1 MSSDYPNPNY
11 QKPNRPN
18 PNYQKPNRP
27 NPNYQKP
34 DRSNP
39 IYQKPD
45 RPNPNIQKQIYA
57 KSFIYKICVV
67 GNGGVGK
74 TSMVLR
80 YCENSFKESY
90 MMTIGSNFSTK
101 TVELANYPQLQV
113 KLQLWDL
120 AGQKHFSF
128 VRPPFYRGATG
139 IIYVFD
145 LTRRSS
151 FADLLEWREEV
162 EKVIGQ
168 KPCLVVGNKLDLARQ
183 GQREVAEQDGEAV
196 KYEMHAMKYF
206 ETSAKES
213 DSVGDIF
220 KMLTLEILKTSGKI

>member
-1 MSSDYPNPNY
+1 
-11 QKPNRPN
+11 
-18 PNYQKPNRP
+18 
-27 NPNYQKP
+27 
-34 DRSNP
+34 
-39 IYQKPD
+39 
-45 RPNPNIQKQIYA
+45 
-57 KSFIYKICVV
+57 
-67 GNGGVGK
+67 
-74 TSMVLR
+74 MVLR

-90 MMTIGSNFSTK
+90 LMTIGSNFSTK
-101 TVELANYPQLQV
+101 TVELADHPQLQV

-151 FADLLEWREEV
+151 FADLIEWREEV

-168 KPCLVVGNKLDLARQ
+168 KPCLVVGNKLDLANQ

-220 KMLTLEILKTSGKI
+220 KMLTLEILRNSGKI

>member
-1 MSSDYPNPNY
+1 MSSNYP
-11 QKPNRPN
+11 
-18 PNYQKPNRP
+18 
-27 NPNYQKP
+27 
-34 DRSNP
+34 RSN
-39 IYQKPD
+39 YQKPD
-45 RPNPNIQKQIYA
+45 RPNQYIRSQVYA

-90 MMTIGSNFSTK
+90 LMTIGSNFSTK
-101 TVELANYPQLQV
+101 TVELANHPQLQV

-145 LTRRSS
+145 LSRRSS
-151 FADLLEWREEV
+151 FADLLEWRDEV

-168 KPCLVVGNKLDLARQ
+168 KPSILVGNKLDIARQ
-183 GQREVAEQDGEAV
+183 GHREVAEQEGEAL
-196 KYEMHAMKYF
+196 KGEMHVMKYV
-206 ETSAKES
+206 ETSAKEG
-213 DSVGDIF
+213 DSVESVF
-220 KMLTLEILKTSGKI
+220 KVLTLEILKASGKI

>member
-1 MSSDYPNPNY
+1 MSSNYP
-11 QKPNRPN
+11 
-18 PNYQKPNRP
+18 
-27 NPNYQKP
+27 
-34 DRSNP
+34 RSN
-39 IYQKPD
+39 YRKPD
-45 RPNPNIQKQIYA
+45 RPNLNIQRQIYA

-90 MMTIGSNFSTK
+90 LMTIGSNFSTK
-101 TVELANYPQLQV
+101 TVELANHPQLQV

-145 LTRRSS
+145 LSRRSS
-151 FADLLEWREEV
+151 FADLLEWRDEV

-168 KPCLVVGNKLDLARQ
+168 KPSILVGNKLDIARQ
-183 GQREVAEQDGEAV
+183 GHREVAEQEGEAL
-196 KYEMHAMKYF
+196 KGEMHVMKYV
-206 ETSAKES
+206 ETSAKEG
-213 DSVGDIF
+213 DSVESVF
-220 KMLTLEILKTSGKI
+220 KVLTLEILKASGKI

>member
-1 MSSDYPNPNY
+1 MSSVY
-11 QKPNRPN
+11 QKS
-18 PNYQKPNRP
+18 Y
-27 NPNYQKP
+27 
-34 DRSNP
+34 
-39 IYQKPD
+39 
-45 RPNPNIQKQIYA
+45 
-57 KSFIYKICVV
+57 IYKICVV

-90 MMTIGSNFSTK
+90 LMTIGSNFSTK
-101 TVELANYPQLQV
+101 TVELADYPQLQV

-151 FADLLEWREEV
+151 FADLLEWRDEV

-168 KPCLVVGNKLDLARQ
+168 KPSLLIGNKLDLARI
-183 GQREVAEQDGEAV
+183 GQREVASQDGEALMG
-196 KYEMHAMKYF
+196 EMHTMRYF
-206 ETSAKES
+206 ETSAKEG
-213 DSVGDIF
+213 DSIEDVF
-220 KMLTLEILKTSGKI
+220 KVLTLEILKASGKI

>member
-1 MSSDYPNPNY
+1 MSYYYRKPDHQKPDPPKPAY
-11 QKPNRPN
+11 QKPA
-18 PNYQKPNRP
+18 YQSRN
-27 NPNYQKP
+27 
-34 DRSNP
+34 
-39 IYQKPD
+39 
-45 RPNPNIQKQIYA
+45 YA

-90 MMTIGSNFSTK
+90 LMTIGSNFSTK
-101 TVELANYPQLQV
+101 TVELADHPQLQV

-168 KPCLVVGNKLDLARQ
+168 KPCLVVGNKLDLAKQ

-196 KYEMHAMKYF
+196 KFEMHAMKYF

-213 DSVGDIF
+213 NSVGEIF
-220 KMLTLEILKTSGKI
+220 KTLTLEILRNCGKI

>member
-1 MSSDYPNPNY
+1 MSSEYPKSNY
-11 QKPNRPN
+11 QRRDPP
-18 PNYQKPNRP
+18 
-27 NPNYQKP
+27 
-34 DRSNP
+34 RSNHQRQDP
-39 IYQKPD
+39 PKPEY
-45 RPNPNIQKQIYA
+45 RSRNYA
-57 KSFIYKICVV
+57 KSFIYKICIV

-90 MMTIGSNFSTK
+90 LMTIGSNFSTK
-101 TVELANYPQLQV
+101 TVELVDHPQLQV

-168 KPCLVVGNKLDLARQ
+168 KPCIVVGNKLDLAKQ

-196 KYEMHAMKYF
+196 RFEMHAMKYF
-206 ETSAKES
+206 ETSAKEG
-213 DSVGDIF
+213 DSVGEIF
-220 KMLTLEILKTSGKI
+220 KTLTLEILRNSGKI